1 MLEKILRYIYN
12 SYHRHPQVHTTSSC
26 VLDCWVFFKN
36 QTRSQRMQLMMLGP
50 EMAWSHIGEIDH
62 HRLIHTGVAG
72 IITASLSDRIGRR
85 PVLLTCT
92 TLLMIGSFL
101 CGCATR
107 YWAQKW
113 AVWLAEEQTEVV
125 RQTCC
130 IIASSKVKVRK
141 RTANNGNNVCFQIC
155 LFSSDCLECVIL
167 YIYIYY
173 QPVFHAFLWR
183 SHNQGI
189 ENFIAARVLQG
200 LGEAVEPVIIAM
212 ARALD
217 LQLVVEL

>member
-1 MLEKILRYIYN
+1 
-12 SYHRHPQVHTTSSC
+12 
-26 VLDCWVFFKN
+26 
-36 QTRSQRMQLMMLGP
+36 MQLMMLGP

-167 YIYIYY
+167 YIYIYTTN
-173 QPVFHAFLWR
+173 R
-183 SHNQGI
+183 SSTLFFGAHTTK
-189 ENFIAARVLQG
+189 ELRTSLQRECFKAWVRRWSRSSLPWPERLTCNWSWNSSG
-200 LGEAVEPVIIAM
+200 GQ
-212 ARALD
+212 RTR
-217 LQLVVEL
+217 